1 MMETQLDPQ
10 EMQTRLSFME
20 IDDHTAQ
27 ALQEAWPVI
36 DDALETILDGFYTR
50 IMATPETAKIL
61 GKPERVPGLKNSQRE
76 HWRAIFSGKFDSEF
90 AARVKTIGI
99 THAKIGLSPQW
110 YVGGYAYAFK
120 EMQKCL
126 IRAFANDPER
136 LSAIL
141 EAATQAIMLDMEL
154 AISVYIEREEETRKA
169 DLVKLA
175 DKLEEE
181 VQTAVEMVVGKS
193 GEITQVSESISDILN
208 TVDKRSSAMNE
219 ASQMTND
226 TIKTVASAAQSLSV
240 AEQQIK
246 EEVRKCSEVADQAVQ
261 ETNVA
266 DERIQDLSRV
276 GQQISDVAKLISEIA
291 GQTNLLALNA
301 TIEAARAGEAGK
313 GFAVV
318 ANEVKALATQ
328 TSKATGEIAN
338 NIAAIQ
344 AATDEVSQ
352 AITRIGSTINR
363 VEETSSAIADAVEQQ
378 SAATHEITVS
388 AQQGAQ
394 GTQQV
399 AEGIDDVAGEIS
411 QTTGLVQ
418 TLFSNS
424 AEMSDDI
431 RNLHETVQD
440 IMVTLRAHEV
450 FDRREH
456 RRHRIN
462 MPGTLTTANGD
473 SFKADVIDISEGG
486 FSFGR
491 NIDIPSGSIVSL
503 SMSRFS
509 TELKARFVRNSE
521 DRAHFAFALGADAK
535 RELKNYIQDLLAQD
549 AMVA

>member
-1 MMETQLDPQ
+1 METQLDPQ
-10 EMQTRLSFME
+10 EMRTRLSFME
-20 IDDHTAQ
+20 IGEHTAN
-27 ALQEAWPVI
+27 ALQQAWPVI
-36 DDALETILDGFYTR
+36 DAALESILDGFYAR
-50 IMATPETAKIL
+50 IMAAPDTAKII
-61 GKPERVPGLKNSQRE
+61 GKPERISGLKQSQRQ
-76 HWRAIFSGKFDSEF
+76 HWQAIFSGRFDAEY

-99 THAKIGLSPQW
+99 THARIGLSPQW
-110 YVGGYAYAFK
+110 YVGGYTYAFK

-126 IRAFANDPER
+126 VRAFANDPER
-136 LSAIL
+136 LSEIL

-169 DLVKLA
+169 DLIKLA

-193 GEITQVSESISDILN
+193 GEITQVSESISDILG
-208 TVDKRSSAMNE
+208 TVNERSSAMNE

-226 TIKTVASAAQSLSV
+226 TIKTVASAAQSLSE
-240 AEQQIK
+240 AERLIK

-418 TLFSNS
+418 TLFGNS
-424 AEMSDDI
+424 AEMSGDI

-440 IMVTLRAHEV
+440 IMVTLRAHEA
-450 FDRREH
+450 FDRREYK
-456 RRHRIN
+456 RHRVN
-462 MPGTLTTANGD
+462 MPGTVTASSGD
-473 SFKADVIDISEGG
+473 TFKADVIDISEGG
-486 FSFGR
+486 FSFSQTL
-491 NIDIPSGSIVSL
+491 DLPPDAIVTL
-503 SMSRFS
+503 SMARFS
-509 TELKARFVRNSE
+509 SQLKARFVRNSE
-521 DRAHFAFALGADAK
+521 DRAHFAFALGADGK
-535 RELKNYIQDLLAQD
+535 KELNDFIQDLLAQD